1 MATYVPGVP
10 QYLPEFKPFTPDYKF
25 LSNVLDTK
33 TNRYN
38 TNYKQINDLYSSNLY
53 INGGYFF
60 SGNFILDYLKP
71 NKEFVTDILPEVS
84 KKNKVKVIKH
94 EGFWHSLENYKDYLK
109 IKKYFK
115 HGI

>member
-1 MATYVPGVP
+1 MRIKNSVIFHIV
-10 QYLPEFKPFTPDYKF
+10 KPNESYHFI
-25 LSNVLDTK
+25 S
-33 TNRYN
+33 YN
-38 TNYKQINDLYSSNLY
+38 KDNFIKINDLYSSNLY